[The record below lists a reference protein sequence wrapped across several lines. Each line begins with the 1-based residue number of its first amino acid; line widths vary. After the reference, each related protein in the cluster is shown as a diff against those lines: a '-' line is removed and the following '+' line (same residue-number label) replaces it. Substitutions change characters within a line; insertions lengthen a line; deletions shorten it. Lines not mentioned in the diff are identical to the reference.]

1 MEQEKIAFILRGLY
15 TALYEHGDIILNI
28 STYFPDFNKYG
39 VSSVGQFR
47 KNFGQ
52 HLIVTVFRGI

>member
-1 MEQEKIAFILRGLY
+1 MFILRGLY

-28 STYFPDFNKYG
+28 STYSPDFNKYG

-47 KNFGQ
+47 KKIGQ